1 MNRIAKILAI
11 TALFTLLIP
20 AFASADEIWTIN
32 RSNMN
37 NASRLMIA
45 TLQGQVAKEKPGI
58 LILSETLDTLIKN
71 QLIYEGWTIR
81 STTSP
86 WTLITEFRSY
96 YSGAIL
102 CDLNQDSLN
111 VATSLAG
118 PMDAIVIDTSL
129 VSTAS
134 AYGIPTILDVRGRDE
149 RWAFDNYKHLCAK
162 GIAVE
167 QDEAKAWNLRDL
179 AIV

>member
-1 MNRIAKILAI
+1 MNRISKILAI
-11 TALFTLLIP
+11 TALFVLLIP
-20 AFASADEIWTIN
+20 AFAGADEIWTIN
-32 RSNMN
+32 RSRMN

-81 STTSP
+81 STPSP

-118 PMDAIVIDTSL
+118 PMDAIVIDNCLMLDADISGP
-129 VSTAS
+129 A
-134 AYGIPTILDVRGRDE
+134 GIPDCYIDL
-149 RWAFDNYKHLCAK
+149 FDYAPFSQNRL
-162 GIAVE
+162 E
-167 QDEAKAWNLRDL
+167 DQ
-179 AIV
+179 